1 MWLNETHRG
10 RDVVRFT
17 GIPQPWLRDATAGWY
32 QSSVSDIAREARSGM
47 ERDPWLGAAARR
59 RSSYWPVI
67 GTGGAGTG
75 PSMM

>member
-1 MWLNETHRG
+1 MAKAPPVDKRRQILDGAIHVFARQG
-10 RDVVRFT
+10 FHASR
-17 GIPQPWLRDATAGWY
+17 
-32 QSSVSDIAREARSGM
+32 VSDIAREARSGM